1 MRRLLNRLLAKVSKP
16 MLFAFYGAIGCFL
29 AAILGE
35 IFLGMTLPSSVNP
48 LISQP
53 PPQVDMMFVLDV
65 TGSMNEE
72 IAGVQ
77 RGIQN
82 FAREISD
89 RELDGQVGLIAFGDR
104 YIDEKPQILSF
115 NGSSFTDDTEE
126 FSRQVGEINQ
136 VGGGDAAESSLD
148 AIALATAQPFRNSA
162 TKVILLI
169 TDAPPKIPDWNI
181 DSLSEVT
188 DLLAKNNID
197 QFHLVVNS
205 RDLRIFQPLQV
216 NAPGKV
222 FFLKDTVSGRQEFET
237 VLPEIGE
244 TIAQETIK
252 GLQSNRDFAPESA
265 SRLMISISI
274 WTGIL
279 ALGIA
284 LALIIGQNM
293 YLRRRI
299 LTISEGFKGG
309 LGSFLAGVIA
319 GAAGQLLFVPVANIS
334 WLVIAGRIISWML
347 LGTFLGGGMS
357 LVVPNL
363 KLHRALQGGA
373 VGGLMG
379 AIAFL
384 GIAVNFG
391 DTPGRLMGATIIG
404 FCLGLAIALIEQLTS
419 KAWLIV
425 HWTPREKTQIALGTQ
440 PIILGSS
447 DRAHIY
453 LPKARGYPPITAK
466 IFQENDK
473 IVMQFH
479 EQMRT
484 HKKMKILRQEL
495 VQGDKRKLGDV
506 TFEVKIETSAPR
518 LAIKNQ
524 QKFRN

>member
-1 MRRLLNRLLAKVSKP
+1 MRQLFSQFIPKVSKP
-16 MLFAFYGAIGCFL
+16 VLFALYGAIGCFL

-48 LISQP
+48 VIP
-53 PPQVDMMFVLDV
+53 EPQVDVMFVLDV
-65 TGSMNEE
+65 TSSMNEE
-72 IAGVQ
+72 IEGVQ

-104 YIDEKPQILSF
+104 FIDEKPQLLSF
-115 NGSSFTDDTEE
+115 NSSSFTKDTEE
-126 FSRQVGEINQ
+126 FSRQVGELTQ
-136 VGGGDAAESSLD
+136 VNGGDAAESSLD

-162 TKVILLI
+162 TKVILLM

-188 DLLAKNNID
+188 DLLANNNID
-197 QFHLVVNS
+197 QLHLVVNS
-205 RDLRIFQPLQV
+205 RDVSIFQPLQA
-216 NAPGKV
+216 NAPGEV
-222 FFLKDTVSGRQEFET
+222 FLLSDTVTGRQGFET
-237 VLPEIGE
+237 VLPVVGK

-252 GLQSNRDFAPESA
+252 GLPSNREFAPESA
-265 SRLMISISI
+265 SRLIIIISV

-284 LALIIGQNM
+284 LALIMGQNR
-293 YLRRRI
+293 YLHRRI
-299 LTISEGFKGG
+299 LSISEGFKGSIGG
-309 LGSFLAGVIA
+309 LIAGVIA
-319 GAAGQLLFVPVANIS
+319 GAVGQLLFVPVANIP
-334 WLVIAGRIISWML
+334 LFVIAGRIISWML
-347 LGTFLGGGMS
+347 LGLFLGGGMS
-357 LVVPNL
+357 FVVPNL

-373 VGGLMG
+373 VGGLIG
-379 AIAFL
+379 AIAFS

-391 DTPGRLMGATIIG
+391 DIPGRLMGATIIG

-425 HWTPREKTQIALGTQ
+425 HWTPREKTQIALGAQ

-453 LPKARGYPPITAK
+453 LPKARGYAPITAK

-473 IVMQFH
+473 IVMQFP
-479 EQMRT
+479 EEMRT
-484 HKKMKILRQEL
+484 RKKMKILRQEL

-518 LAIKNQ
+518 LAIKNP
-524 QKFRN
+524 QKSRN